1 MTCDRRR
8 DRGHSCLRN
17 AALSGLAHPSR
28 GSCWV
33 PLAKDLFTFD
43 GLGGRATF
51 YRELLRVVLLAC
63 RADHALVVEL
73 DPDVLS
79 TARPFTHVYPQPAS
93 ERYERLWAFVAGYVS
108 SAARQGVQVE
118 LPRDLRDALDLASM
132 LIAPVFGDDEL
143 LAAVAVFRGA
153 SSPPFGAEADQ
164 LLHALTGQL
173 PDLARRIAHDAE
185 TRARAPRL
193 LRVLQARGML
203 RAAGRLCCLLETAVL
218 MLERAG
224 LANAVLFRI
233 LNLETG
239 ELEVIASSGR
249 PRSARANDPV
259 PSSQCR
265 TLAPLRAGVIR
276 GGAGL
281 VDCPL
286 LRGPKGYAEE
296 ELFCAPVRCG
306 PDIAGVLELWMPQ
319 GERLGKADMRLV
331 EAVAGA
337 IGKGFAEAG
346 VNRSDTRG
354 DSGSGLADMF
364 AAVTKTSSDP
374 AHAAEILLRRLRA
387 NVAFDVGALAERR
400 DEAEDFVVVQSCSFP
415 PTGPDSDPGHPGRPE
430 GFATFAIPATPGNIP
445 GCATG
450 EPEVE
455 AWVRQVLQHA
465 RPFGNALAIKRLY
478 LPHARWQVGLIVP
491 LANAGSV
498 GATLVLGK
506 TGSEAFSQ
514 EELDFLDGVRDGIAD
529 LWESMALRTRPSAS
543 AAQEAMAERIATL
556 EQLAAG
562 AAHEIK
568 NPLAVIKGYLQVM
581 QSDPTVSDATKNRI
595 GRLFR
600 QLDQISNVVE
610 EFSQLAKPVTADLA
624 PLSLAG
630 MLEEVLEIVE
640 PQASNIGITIVRA
653 YAEDTPEV
661 MADGGKLEQ
670 VFLNL
675 CRNSLE
681 AMAPAGGGELRVSS
695 RTSAD
700 GRFVEVEFCDTG
712 PGMSGEVMS
721 RIFCP
726 FFTTK
731 KHGTGLGLTISM
743 QIVKQHGGTIRVES
757 APGAGAVFTV
767 VLPVAPK

>member
-1 MTCDRRR
+1 VTCDRRP
-8 DRGHSCLRN
+8 DRGHSCPRS
-17 AALSGLAHPSR
+17 AALSGLARPSR

-33 PLAKDLFTFD
+33 PLAKDLFASE
-43 GLGGRATF
+43 GLGGRSTF
-51 YRELLRVVLLAC
+51 YRELLRVVVLTC
-63 RADHALVVEL
+63 RADHALVVEV
-73 DPDVLS
+73 DPAVLS
-79 TARPFTHVYPQPAS
+79 TGRPFTHVYPQPAS
-93 ERYERLWAFVAGYVS
+93 DRYEQLWAYVAGYVS
-108 SAARQGVQVE
+108 SATRQGTRVE
-118 LPRDLRDALDLASM
+118 LPRDLRDALDLESM

-153 SSPPFGAEADQ
+153 SSPPFEAEADQ
-164 LLHALTGQL
+164 LLHALTDQL

-185 TRARAPRL
+185 TCVRAPRL
-193 LRVLQARGML
+193 LRVLQARDML
-203 RAAGRLCCLLETAVL
+203 RAAGRLCCFLDTAVL

-233 LNLETG
+233 LNRETG

-265 TLAPLRAGVIR
+265 TVALLRADVIR
-276 GGAGL
+276 GGARL
-281 VDCPL
+281 VACPL

-296 ELFCAPVRCG
+296 EVFCAPVRCG
-306 PDIAGVLELWMPQ
+306 PEIAGVLELWMPL
-319 GERLGKADMRLV
+319 GERLGEADMRLV

-337 IGKGFAEAG
+337 ISEAFAEAG
-346 VNRSDTRG
+346 INCSDTRG
-354 DSGSGLADMF
+354 DSGSGLVDIF

-374 AHAAEILLRRLRA
+374 AHAAETLLRRLRT
-387 NVAFDVGALAERR
+387 NVVFEVGALAERR

-415 PTGPDSDPGHPGRPE
+415 PAAPDNDPGHPGKP
-430 GFATFAIPATPGNIP
+430 GGLATFVTPTALGNGP
-445 GCATG
+445 SYATG
-450 EPEVE
+450 EPDAE
-455 AWVRQVLQHA
+455 AWVRQVLQNA

-478 LPHARWQVGLIVP
+478 LPHARWQVALIVP
-491 LANAGSV
+491 LVSAGSV

-506 TGSEAFSQ
+506 TGNEAFSQ
-514 EELDFLDGVRDGIAD
+514 VELDFLDGVRGGIAD

-568 NPLAVIKGYLQVM
+568 NPLAGRKGYLQVM

-610 EFSQLAKPVTADLA
+610 DFSQLAKPVTADLA

-653 YAEDTPEV
+653 YAEGTPEV

-681 AMAPAGGGELRVSS
+681 AMAPAGGGELRVST

-700 GRFVEVEFCDTG
+700 GRFVEIEFCDTG

-721 RIFCP
+721 RIFRP

-767 VLPVAPK
+767 VLPIAPK

>member
-1 MTCDRRR
+1 MTCDRRP
-8 DRGHSCLRN
+8 DRGHSCPRS
-17 AALSGLAHPSR
+17 AALSGLARPSR

-33 PLAKDLFTFD
+33 PLAKDLFASE
-43 GLGGRATF
+43 GLGGRSTF
-51 YRELLRVVLLAC
+51 YRELLRVVVLTC
-63 RADHALVVEL
+63 RADHALVVEV
-73 DPDVLS
+73 DPAVLS
-79 TARPFTHVYPQPAS
+79 TGRPFTHVYPQPAS
-93 ERYERLWAFVAGYVS
+93 DRYEQLWAYVAGYVS
-108 SAARQGVQVE
+108 SATRQGTRVE
-118 LPRDLRDALDLASM
+118 LPRDLRDALDLESM

-153 SSPPFGAEADQ
+153 SSPPFEAEADQ
-164 LLHALTGQL
+164 LLHALTDQL

-185 TRARAPRL
+185 TCVRAPRL
-193 LRVLQARGML
+193 LRVLQARDML
-203 RAAGRLCCLLETAVL
+203 RAAGRLCCFLDTAVL

-233 LNLETG
+233 LNRETG

-265 TLAPLRAGVIR
+265 TVALLRADVIR
-276 GGAGL
+276 GGARL
-281 VDCPL
+281 VACPL

-296 ELFCAPVRCG
+296 EVFCAPVRCG
-306 PDIAGVLELWMPQ
+306 PEIAGVLELWMPL
-319 GERLGKADMRLV
+319 GERLGEADMRLV

-337 IGKGFAEAG
+337 ISEAFAEAG
-346 VNRSDTRG
+346 INCSDTRG
-354 DSGSGLADMF
+354 DSGSGLVDIF

-374 AHAAEILLRRLRA
+374 AHAAETLLRRLRT
-387 NVAFDVGALAERR
+387 NVVFEVGALAERR

-415 PTGPDSDPGHPGRPE
+415 PAAPDNDPGHPGKP
-430 GFATFAIPATPGNIP
+430 GGLATFVTPTALGNGP
-445 GCATG
+445 SYATG
-450 EPEVE
+450 EPDAE
-455 AWVRQVLQHA
+455 AWVRQVLQNA

-478 LPHARWQVGLIVP
+478 LPHARWQVALIVP
-491 LANAGSV
+491 LVSAGSV

-506 TGSEAFSQ
+506 TGNEAFSQ
-514 EELDFLDGVRDGIAD
+514 VELDFLDGVRGGIAD

-610 EFSQLAKPVTADLA
+610 DFSQLAKPVTADLA

-653 YAEDTPEV
+653 YAEGTPEV

-681 AMAPAGGGELRVSS
+681 AMAPAGGGELRVST

-700 GRFVEVEFCDTG
+700 GRFVEIEFCDTG

-721 RIFCP
+721 RIFRP

-767 VLPVAPK
+767 VLPIAPK

>member
-8 DRGHSCLRN
+8 DRGHSCPRS
-17 AALSGLAHPSR
+17 AAPLGLARPSR

-51 YRELLRVVLLAC
+51 YRELLRVVVLTC

-73 DPDVLS
+73 DPAALS
-79 TARPFTHVYPQPAS
+79 AGRPFTHVYPQPAS
-93 ERYERLWAFVAGYVS
+93 DRHERLWVYVAGYVS
-108 SAARQGVQVE
+108 SAARQGTRVE

-164 LLHALTGQL
+164 LLHAVTDQL
-173 PDLARRIAHDAE
+173 PDLARRMAHDAE
-185 TRARAPRL
+185 TCARAPRL
-193 LRVLQARGML
+193 LQVLQARGTL
-203 RAAGRLCCLLETAVL
+203 RAAGRLCCLLDTAAF

-249 PRSARANDPV
+249 PRSTRAMDPV
-259 PSSQCR
+259 PASRCR
-265 TLAPLRAGVIR
+265 TITRLTACVTR

-281 VDCPL
+281 VACPL
-286 LRGPKGYAEE
+286 LCGPKGCVEE
-296 ELFCAPVRCG
+296 EVFCAPVWCG
-306 PDIAGVLELWMPQ
+306 PEIAGVLELWMPL
-319 GERLGKADMRLV
+319 GERLGEADMRLV

-337 IGKGFAEAG
+337 ISEAFAEAG
-346 VNRSDTRG
+346 ITCSDIRG
-354 DSGSGLADMF
+354 DSGSGLVDIF

-374 AHAAEILLRRLRA
+374 AYAAEILLRRLRT
-387 NVAFDVGALAERR
+387 NVAFEVGALAERR

-415 PTGPDSDPGHPGRPE
+415 ATGPDNNPGRP
-430 GFATFAIPATPGNIP
+430 GKPGGLATFVTPAAPGNGP
-445 GCATG
+445 SYATG
-450 EPEVE
+450 EPDAE

-478 LPHARWQVGLIVP
+478 LPDARWQVALIVP
-491 LANAGSV
+491 LVSAGSV

-506 TGSEAFSQ
+506 TGNEAFSQ
-514 EELDFLDGVRDGIAD
+514 VELDFLDGVRGGIAD

-581 QSDPTVSDATKNRI
+581 QSDPTVSEATKNRI
-595 GRLFR
+595 ARLFR

-610 EFSQLAKPVTADLA
+610 DFSQLAKPVTADLT

-681 AMAPAGGGELRVSS
+681 AMAPVGGGELRVST

-700 GRFVEVEFCDTG
+700 GRFVEIEFCDTG
-712 PGMSGEVMS
+712 PGMSSEVMS
-721 RIFCP
+721 RIFHP

-743 QIVKQHGGTIRVES
+743 QIVKRHGGTIRVES

-767 VLPVAPK
+767 VLPIAPK